1 MIMRAWTW
9 KNSVIEVGFK
19 SGCAA
24 GIANYLLGVYIQ
36 KKRKKIWGCFIRSF
50 WGFSQLGFH
59 WSFGVIGKGV
69 LYSKKRKKIWGC
81 FIRSLFWVFLG
92 SVFVLLDLVIV

>member
-24 GIANYLLGVYIQ
+24 ANYLLGVYIQ
-36 KKRKKIWGCFIRSF
+36 KKEKRFGVVSF
-50 WGFSQLGFH
+50 VRFGGLVNWGF
-59 WSFGVIGKGV
+59 IGV
-69 LYSKKRKKIWGC
+69 L
-81 FIRSLFWVFLG
+81 V
-92 SVFVLLDLVIV
+92 